1 MKKALAFL
9 LLAALLATP
18 LTGCDKAEGGD
29 EPDKTTTESK
39 DNGDNIP
46 EYNAADANPAS
57 DFEYEVGEDGGITI
71 TRYIGTDTTVVI
83 PEKID
88 EKNVTVIGEGAFH
101 RCDTIT
107 SVSLPDTLT
116 CIGRV
121 AFAYCTS
128 LKHIRIP
135 AHSFDNVPMD
145 DALSTFVNSGLES
158 VELAEGIKFIP
169 NAAFA
174 NTKLKEVVLPN
185 SIQKINRSAFEDCTS
200 LHKVTLNEGL
210 TSIGVSAFGNTGLTE
225 IVIPKSVKSLWHSAF
240 EGATALQKVY
250 FEGNAPEWFMTEE
263 KAPFTVYY
271 HEGAT
276 GFTTPKWN
284 GYTTEIW

>member
-1 MKKALAFL
+1 MKKALTFL

-18 LTGCDKAEGGD
+18 LVGCDKGDSD
-29 EPDKTTTESK
+29 EPAKTTT
-39 DNGDNIP
+39 DNKADDIP

-57 DFEYEVGEDGGITI
+57 DFEYKVGEDGGITI

-83 PEKID
+83 PTKI
-88 EKNVTVIGEGAFH
+88 EGKNVTAIGEGAFH

-145 DALSTFVNSGLES
+145 DALSAFENSGLES

-185 SIQKINRSAFEDCTS
+185 SIQIINRSAFEDCTS

-210 TSIGVSAFGNTGLTE
+210 TSIGLGAFGNTGLAE

-276 GFTTPKWN
+276 GFTSPEWN
-284 GYTTEIW
+284 GYKTEIW

>member
-1 MKKALAFL
+1 
-9 LLAALLATP
+9 
-18 LTGCDKAEGGD
+18 
-29 EPDKTTTESK
+29 
-39 DNGDNIP
+39 
-46 EYNAADANPAS
+46 
-57 DFEYEVGEDGGITI
+57 
-71 TRYIGTDTTVVI
+71 IGTDTDVVI

-88 EKNVTVIGEGAFH
+88 GKNVTAIGEGAFH
-101 RCDTIT
+101 RCETIT

-135 AHSFDNVPMD
+135 AHSFDNVPVD
-145 DALSTFVNSGLES
+145 DALSAFTNSGPES

-174 NTKLKEVVLPN
+174 NTKLKEVILPN
-185 SIQKINRSAFEDCTS
+185 SIQIIDRSAFENCTS
-200 LHKVTLNEGL
+200 LKKVTLNEGL
-210 TSIGVSAFGNTGLTE
+210 TTIRLEAFGNTGLTE

-240 EGATALQKVY
+240 EGATALQKIY

-271 HEGAT
+271 HEGAE
-276 GFTTPKWN
+276 GFASPEWN
-284 GYTTEIW
+284 GYKTEIW

>member
-1 MKKALAFL
+1 MKKALTFL

-18 LTGCDKAEGGD
+18 LVGCHNGDSD
-29 EPDKTTTESK
+29 EPAKTTTE
-39 DNGDNIP
+39 NNVNNIP

-57 DFEYEVGEDGGITI
+57 DFEYKVGEDGGITI